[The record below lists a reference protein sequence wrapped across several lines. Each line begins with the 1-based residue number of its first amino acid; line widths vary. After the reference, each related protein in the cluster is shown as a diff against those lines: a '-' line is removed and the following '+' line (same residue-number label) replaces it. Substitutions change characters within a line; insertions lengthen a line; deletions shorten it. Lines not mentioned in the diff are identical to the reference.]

1 MKKGSKLFSVFK
13 GKCPQCHEGDFFVS
27 HPYDLSKL
35 GDVKDTCDKCGLK
48 YSKEPGFFY
57 GAMYVAYALGVA
69 TFVTFWASMN
79 LFFSNVSI
87 GVQIGVVVLA
97 ILLLSPY
104 LFSLSKI
111 IWSNMF
117 VSYEKDALNDRNQTF
132 TNQ

>member
-97 ILLLSPY
+97 ILVLSPY